1 MSLFDV
7 TIGSVALSTLS
18 DKIYIRDIIEEPYEE
33 EIFKA
38 SKAYYAGQRVSK
50 KVRRALSVRVVFV
63 VRERNPQKRAEIFD
77 SIASW
82 VESDRTLYVNY
93 RTITRVTESGY
104 TYTEGRR
111 LSRVV
116 VTEPPAITSANKWT
130 QDVAITFTAFDV
142 PYWEDESKYMYSFS
156 ANTLDIFS
164 RYQYSGNIYNRGT
177 AESPVTMRITNDS
190 SSQLQ
195 SMNIRCGNSWF
206 YFEKLDIDPGA
217 GLEIDYDSD
226 SGILQILERRSDGLL
241 GANKMPCRTAES
253 QDDLMISPGAV
264 SVQVSANVA
273 VSGYFYCRGRYL

>member
-82 VESDRTLYVNY
+82 AESDRTLYVNY

-116 VTEPPAITSANKWT
+116 VTEPPAINSANKWT
-130 QDVAITFTAFDV
+130 KDVAITFTAFDV
-142 PYWEDESKYMYSFS
+142 PYWEDETKYGYSFA

-164 RYQYSGNIYNRGT
+164 RYLYSGNIYNRGT

-241 GANKMPCRTAES
+241 GGNKMPCRTAES

>member
-82 VESDRTLYVNY
+82 AESDRTLYVNY
-93 RTITRVTESGY
+93 RTITRVTENGY

-142 PYWEDESKYMYSFS
+142 PYWEDESKYMYSFA

-206 YFEKLDIDPGA
+206 YFENLDIDPGA

-241 GANKMPCRTAES
+241 GGNKMPCRTAES

>member
-7 TIGSVALSTLS
+7 TLGSVALSTLS

-82 VESDRTLYVNY
+82 AESDRTLYVNY

-142 PYWEDESKYMYSFS
+142 PYWEDESKYMYSFA

-195 SMNIRCGNSWF
+195 SMNVRCGNSWF

-241 GANKMPCRTAES
+241 GGNKMPCRTAES

>member
-7 TIGSVALSTLS
+7 TLGSVALSTLS

-33 EIFKA
+33 KIFKA

-82 VESDRTLYVNY
+82 AESDRTLYVNY

-116 VTEPPAITSANKWT
+116 VTEPPAINSANKWT
-130 QDVAITFTAFDV
+130 QDVAITFAAFDV
-142 PYWEDESKYMYSFS
+142 PYWEDESKYMYSFA

-206 YFEKLDIDPGA
+206 YFENLDIDPGA

-241 GANKMPCRTAES
+241 GGNKMPCRTAES

>member
-82 VESDRTLYVNY
+82 AESDRTLYVNY

-142 PYWEDESKYMYSFS
+142 PYWEDESKYMYSFA

-206 YFEKLDIDPGA
+206 YFENLDIDPGA

>member
-7 TIGSVALSTLS
+7 TLGGVALSTLS

-82 VESDRTLYVNY
+82 AESDRTLYVNY
-93 RTITRVTESGY
+93 RTITRVTENGY
-104 TYTEGRR
+104 TYTEGRK

-116 VTEPPAITSANKWT
+116 VTEPPAINSANKWT

-241 GANKMPCRTAES
+241 GGNKMPCRTAES

>member
-7 TIGSVALSTLS
+7 TLGSVALSTLS

-82 VESDRTLYVNY
+82 AESDRTLYVNY
-93 RTITRVTESGY
+93 RTITRVTESGF

-116 VTEPPAITSANKWT
+116 VTEPPAINSANKWT

-142 PYWEDESKYMYSFS
+142 PYWEDETKYGYSFA

-164 RYQYSGNIYNRGT
+164 RYLYSGNIYNRGT

-195 SMNIRCGNSWF
+195 SMNIRCGKSWF
-206 YFEKLDIDPGA
+206 YFENLDIDPGA

-226 SGILQILERRSDGLL
+226 NGILKILERRSDGLL
-241 GANKMPCRTAES
+241 GVNKMPCRTAES

>member
-82 VESDRTLYVNY
+82 AESDRTLYVNY

-130 QDVAITFTAFDV
+130 QDVAITFTAFDM
-142 PYWEDESKYMYSFS
+142 PYWEDESKYMYSFA

-241 GANKMPCRTAES
+241 GGNKMPCRTAES

>member
-82 VESDRTLYVNY
+82 AESDRTLYVNY

-206 YFEKLDIDPGA
+206 YFENLDIDPGA

>member
-7 TIGSVALSTLS
+7 TLGGVALTTLS

-82 VESDRTLYVNY
+82 AESDSTLWVNY
-93 RTITRVTESGY
+93 RIVTKVMEGGY
-104 TYTEGRR
+104 TYKEGRQ

-116 VTEPPAITSANKWT
+116 VTEPPAMNGANKWT
-130 QDVAITFTAFDV
+130 QDVSMVFTAFDV
-142 PYWEDESKYMYSFS
+142 PYWEDISEYRFPFS
-156 ANTLDIFS
+156 AHGVDMFN
-164 RYQYSGNIYNRGT
+164 RYTYTGTIYNYGT
-177 AESPVTMRITNDS
+177 ASETPVTMKITNDS

-195 SMNIRCGNSWF
+195 SMTIQCGNSWF
-206 YFEKLDIDPGA
+206 YFENLDIDPGA
-217 GLEIDYDSD
+217 GLTIGYNEN
-226 SGILQILERRSDGLL
+226 GILEIMEKRADGYN
-241 GANKMPCRTAES
+241 GGNKAPCRTAAS
-253 QDDLMISPGAV
+253 QDDLIVAPGSV
-264 SVQVSANVA
+264 DVQVSANVP
-273 VSGYFYCRGRYL
+273 VSGHFYMRGRYL

>member
-82 VESDRTLYVNY
+82 AESDRTLFVNY
-93 RTITRVTESGY
+93 RTITRVTENGY

-116 VTEPPAITSANKWT
+116 VTEPPAINSANKWT

-142 PYWEDESKYMYSFS
+142 PYWEDESKYGYSFA

>member
-7 TIGSVALSTLS
+7 TLGSVALSTLS

-82 VESDRTLYVNY
+82 AESDRTLFVNY
-93 RTITRVTESGY
+93 RTITRVTENGY

-142 PYWEDESKYMYSFS
+142 PYWEDESKYMYSFT

-241 GANKMPCRTAES
+241 GGNKMPCRTAES

>member
-82 VESDRTLYVNY
+82 AESDRTLYVNY

-130 QDVAITFTAFDV
+130 KDVAITFTAFDV
-142 PYWEDESKYMYSFS
+142 PYWEDESKYGYSFA

-164 RYQYSGNIYNRGT
+164 RYLYSGNIYNRGT

-195 SMNIRCGNSWF
+195 SMNIRCGKSWF
-206 YFEKLDIDPGA
+206 YFENLDIDPGA

-226 SGILQILERRSDGLL
+226 NGILKILERRSDGLL
-241 GANKMPCRTAES
+241 GGNKMPCRTAES

>member
-82 VESDRTLYVNY
+82 AESDRTLYVNY

-116 VTEPPAITSANKWT
+116 VTEPPAINSANKWT

-142 PYWEDESKYMYSFS
+142 PYWEDETKYGYSFA

-164 RYQYSGNIYNRGT
+164 RYQYSGIIYNRGT

-195 SMNIRCGNSWF
+195 SMNIRCGKSWF

-226 SGILQILERRSDGLL
+226 NGILKILERRSDGLL
-241 GANKMPCRTAES
+241 GVNKMPCRTAES

>member
-82 VESDRTLYVNY
+82 AESDRTLYVNY

-116 VTEPPAITSANKWT
+116 VTEPPAINSANKWT

-195 SMNIRCGNSWF
+195 SMNIRCGNSCF

-241 GANKMPCRTAES
+241 GGNKMPCRTAES

>member
-7 TIGSVALSTLS
+7 TLGSVALSTLS

-50 KVRRALSVRVVFV
+50 KVRRELSVRVVFV

-82 VESDRTLYVNY
+82 AESDRTLFVNY
-93 RTITRVTESGY
+93 RTITSVTESGY
-104 TYTEGRR
+104 TYTEGRQ

-116 VTEPPAITSANKWT
+116 VTEPPAINSANKWT
-130 QDVAITFTAFDV
+130 NDASITFTAFDV
-142 PYWEDESKYMYSFS
+142 PYWEDQSKSKFPFT

-164 RYQYSGNIYNRGT
+164 RYLYSGNIYNRGT

-206 YFEKLDIDPGA
+206 YFENLDIDPGA

-226 SGILQILERRSDGLL
+226 NGILRILERRSDGLL
-241 GANKMPCRTAES
+241 GVNKMPCRTAES
-253 QDDLMISPGAV
+253 QDDLMISPGVV
-264 SVQVSANVA
+264 SVQVSANVV

>member
-82 VESDRTLYVNY
+82 AESDRTLYVNY

-116 VTEPPAITSANKWT
+116 VTEPPAINSANKWT

-142 PYWEDESKYMYSFS
+142 PYWEDESKYGYSFA

-164 RYQYSGNIYNRGT
+164 RYLYSGNIYNRGT

-206 YFEKLDIDPGA
+206 YFENLDIDPGA

-226 SGILQILERRSDGLL
+226 SGILRILERRSDGLL
-241 GANKMPCRTAES
+241 GGNKMPCRTAES

>member
-82 VESDRTLYVNY
+82 AESDRTLYVNY

-116 VTEPPAITSANKWT
+116 VTEPPAINSANKWT
-130 QDVAITFTAFDV
+130 KDVAITFTAFDV
-142 PYWEDESKYMYSFS
+142 PYWEDESKYGYSFA

-164 RYQYSGNIYNRGT
+164 RYLYSGNIYNRGT

-195 SMNIRCGNSWF
+195 SMNIRCGKSWF
-206 YFEKLDIDPGA
+206 YFENLDIDPGA

-226 SGILQILERRSDGLL
+226 NGILKILERRSDGLL
-241 GANKMPCRTAES
+241 GVNKMPCRTAES

>member
-82 VESDRTLYVNY
+82 AESDRTLYVNY

-116 VTEPPAITSANKWT
+116 VTEPPAINSANKWT

-142 PYWEDESKYMYSFS
+142 PYWEDESKYGYSFS

-206 YFEKLDIDPGA
+206 YFENLDIDPGA

>member
-7 TIGSVALSTLS
+7 TLGGVALSTLS

-82 VESDRTLYVNY
+82 AESDRTLFVNY
-93 RTITRVTESGY
+93 RTITRVTENGY

-206 YFEKLDIDPGA
+206 YFENLDIDPGA

-241 GANKMPCRTAES
+241 GGNKMPCRTAES

>member
-7 TIGSVALSTLS
+7 TLGSVALSTLS

-82 VESDRTLYVNY
+82 AESDRTLYVNY

-116 VTEPPAITSANKWT
+116 VTEPPAINSANKWT
-130 QDVAITFTAFDV
+130 KDVAITFTAFDV
-142 PYWEDESKYMYSFS
+142 PYWEDESKYGYSFA
-156 ANTLDIFS
+156 ANTLDIFG

-195 SMNIRCGNSWF
+195 SMNIRCGKSWF
-206 YFEKLDIDPGA
+206 YFKNLDIDPGA

-241 GANKMPCRTAES
+241 GGNKMPCRTAES
-253 QDDLMISPGAV
+253 QDDLMISPGSV

>member
-7 TIGSVALSTLS
+7 TLGGVALSTLS

-82 VESDRTLYVNY
+82 AESDRTLFVNY
-93 RTITRVTESGY
+93 RTITRVTENGY
-104 TYTEGRR
+104 TYTEGRK

-116 VTEPPAITSANKWT
+116 VTEPPAINSANKWT

-241 GANKMPCRTAES
+241 GGNKMPCRTAES

>member
-82 VESDRTLYVNY
+82 AESDRTLYVNY

-142 PYWEDESKYMYSFS
+142 PYWEDESKYMYSFA

-241 GANKMPCRTAES
+241 GGNKMPCRTAES

>member
-7 TIGSVALSTLS
+7 TLGGVALSTLS

-82 VESDRTLYVNY
+82 AESDRTLYVNY

-142 PYWEDESKYMYSFS
+142 PYWEDESKYGYSFA

-164 RYQYSGNIYNRGT
+164 RYLYSGNIYNRGT

-206 YFEKLDIDPGA
+206 YFENLDIDPGA

-241 GANKMPCRTAES
+241 GVNKMPCRTAES
-253 QDDLMISPGAV
+253 QDDLMISPGVV
-264 SVQVSANVA
+264 SVQLSANVA

>member
-7 TIGSVALSTLS
+7 TLGSVALSTLS

-82 VESDRTLYVNY
+82 AESDRTLYVNY

-195 SMNIRCGNSWF
+195 SMNIMCGNSWF

-226 SGILQILERRSDGLL
+226 SGILRILERRSDGLL
-241 GANKMPCRTAES
+241 GGNKMPCRTAES

>member
-7 TIGSVALSTLS
+7 TLGSVALSTLS

-82 VESDRTLYVNY
+82 AESDRTLYVNY

-142 PYWEDESKYMYSFS
+142 PYWEDESKYGYSFA

-206 YFEKLDIDPGA
+206 YFENLDIDPGA

>member
-82 VESDRTLYVNY
+82 AESDRTLFVNY
-93 RTITRVTESGY
+93 RTITRVTENGY

-116 VTEPPAITSANKWT
+116 VTEPPAINSANKWT

>member
-38 SKAYYAGQRVSK
+38 SKAYYAGQRVST

-82 VESDRTLYVNY
+82 AESDRTLYVNY

-116 VTEPPAITSANKWT
+116 VTEPPAINSANKWT
-130 QDVAITFTAFDV
+130 KDVAITFTAFDV
-142 PYWEDESKYMYSFS
+142 PYWEDESKYGYSFA

-164 RYQYSGNIYNRGT
+164 RYLYSGNIYNRGT

-206 YFEKLDIDPGA
+206 YFENLDIDPGA

-241 GANKMPCRTAES
+241 GVNKMPCRTAES

>member
-82 VESDRTLYVNY
+82 AESDRTLYVNY
-93 RTITRVTESGY
+93 RTITKVTENGY
-104 TYTEGRR
+104 TYTEGRQ

-116 VTEPPAITSANKWT
+116 ATEPPAINSANKWT

-206 YFEKLDIDPGA
+206 YFENLDIDPGA

-253 QDDLMISPGAV
+253 QDDLMIQPGAV

>member
-82 VESDRTLYVNY
+82 AESDRTLYVNY
-93 RTITRVTESGY
+93 RTITRVTESGF

-116 VTEPPAITSANKWT
+116 VTEPPAINSANKWT
-130 QDVAITFTAFDV
+130 KDVAITFTAFDV

-206 YFEKLDIDPGA
+206 YFENLDIDPGA

-253 QDDLMISPGAV
+253 QDDLMISPGSV

>member
-82 VESDRTLYVNY
+82 AESDRTLYVNY

-142 PYWEDESKYMYSFS
+142 PYWEDESKYMYSFA

>member
-82 VESDRTLYVNY
+82 AESDRTLYVNY

-116 VTEPPAITSANKWT
+116 VTEPPAINSANKWT

-142 PYWEDESKYMYSFS
+142 PYWEDESKYGYSFA

-164 RYQYSGNIYNRGT
+164 RYLYSGNIYNRGT
-177 AESPVTMRITNDS
+177 EESPVTMRITNDS

-195 SMNIRCGNSWF
+195 SMNIRCGKSWF
-206 YFEKLDIDPGA
+206 YFENLDIDPGA

-226 SGILQILERRSDGLL
+226 NGILKILERRSDGLL
-241 GANKMPCRTAES
+241 GVNKMPCRTAES

>member
-82 VESDRTLYVNY
+82 AESDRTLYVNY

-116 VTEPPAITSANKWT
+116 VTEPPAINSANKWT
-130 QDVAITFTAFDV
+130 KDVAITFTAFDV
-142 PYWEDESKYMYSFS
+142 PYWEDESKYGYSFA

-164 RYQYSGNIYNRGT
+164 RYLYSGNIYNRGT

-206 YFEKLDIDPGA
+206 YFENLDIDPGA

>member
-82 VESDRTLYVNY
+82 AESDRTLYVNY

-116 VTEPPAITSANKWT
+116 VTEPPAINSANKWT
-130 QDVAITFTAFDV
+130 KDVAITFTAFDV
-142 PYWEDESKYMYSFS
+142 PYWEDETKYGYLFA

-164 RYQYSGNIYNRGT
+164 RYLYSGNIYNRGT

-206 YFEKLDIDPGA
+206 YFENLDIDPGA

-241 GANKMPCRTAES
+241 GVNKMPCRTAES